1 MAEME
6 MSSCRRRS
14 SVPQIVASSFD
25 DDGDKNM
32 LIDPSDVNPNQVT
45 EPVEP
50 IYSRARLS
58 MDGGSALVAK
68 IPEEGFKNDLK
79 PDGAFMNLR
88 PKSPC
93 YIPQY
98 QRYDSEGNSVEQ
110 DSPSTPPETSD
121 SEISKDNPESSAPKS
136 KSPKFKLVRSDSNSG
151 RLIVKIPLDP
161 KLKII
166 EEDVIFDRNSGGP
179 TNTNELTPSYPVCMT
194 SYKRGVSPSGQMNLV
209 LPDQPTLSM
218 LRARAKIHFSEDV
231 HKAIDLIK
239 SKVSDVYQQQ
249 TIVEVNS
256 SSPKEDLDLIHMMDE
271 NGKIIWNTN
280 EDEEDLEEVLG
291 VTLAEMPTMKQEEFQ
306 NLDPSNI
313 VDAYLTEDYIILE
326 TSS

>member
-6 MSSCRRRS
+6 MRRRK
-14 SVPQIVASSFD
+14 SVPEIVASSFD
-25 DDGDKNM
+25 DDGDKNT

-45 EPVEP
+45 EPAEP

-58 MDGGSALVAK
+58 MDGGSALTTK

-88 PKSPC
+88 PKSPI

-98 QRYDSEGNSVEQ
+98 QRYDSEGNSIEQ
-110 DSPSTPPETSD
+110 DSPTTPPPGIDD
-121 SEISKDNPESSAPKS
+121 SEISKDNPESLAPKS
-136 KSPKFKLVRSDSNSG
+136 NSPKFKLVRSDSNSG
-151 RLIVKIPLDP
+151 RIIVKIPLDP
-161 KLKII
+161 KLKSI
-166 EEDVIFDRNSGGP
+166 EEDVIFDRNSDGP

-231 HKAIDLIK
+231 HNTIDLIK
-239 SKVSDVYQQQ
+239 SKVLDAYQQQ
-249 TIVEVNS
+249 TVVEVNS
-256 SSPKEDLDLIHMMDE
+256 SSPKEDVDLLHIMDE

-280 EDEEDLEEVLG
+280 ENEDEEDLEDVLG
-291 VTLAEMPTMKQEEFQ
+291 MTLGEMPTMSQEEFQ
-306 NLDPSNI
+306 NLDPSNL